1 MDVSCTGGNAV
12 VQSPG
17 GAAPVQLCHT
27 GGPVERGLHLR
38 RDVQEKVSETS
49 LSVHQA
55 AILIFAGN
63 TQGSL
68 VGYGHVYQSIMHLG
82 LFPQVKEHGCVCVG
96 NLLGSLVRRLN
107 GL

>member
-17 GAAPVQLCHT
+17 SAAPVQLCHT

-49 LSVHQA
+49 LSVHQLPFLSSQETPKGLA
-55 AILIFAGN
+55 WGMATL
-63 TQGSL
+63 
-68 VGYGHVYQSIMHLG
+68 YRSIMHLG
-82 LFPQVKEHGCVCVG
+82 LLPQVKEHWCVCVG
-96 NLLGSLVRRLN
+96 NFPGSLVRRLN